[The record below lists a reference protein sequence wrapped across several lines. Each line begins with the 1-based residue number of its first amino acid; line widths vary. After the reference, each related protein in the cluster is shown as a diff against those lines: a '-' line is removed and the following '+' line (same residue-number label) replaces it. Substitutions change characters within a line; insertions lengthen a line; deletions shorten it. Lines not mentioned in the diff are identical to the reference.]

1 MQIVALGNCQINT
14 SLKTSYQN
22 VMIRKIVIVE
32 DYFSKWICKMQIVAL
47 GNCQI
52 NTSLKTS
59 YQNVMIRKIVIVE
72 DYFSKCDNSR

>member
-1 MQIVALGNCQINT
+1 
-14 SLKTSYQN
+14 
-22 VMIRKIVIVE
+22 
-32 DYFSKWICKMQIVAL
+32 MQIVAL

-72 DYFSKCDNSR
+72 DYFSKCVNSRLITKGVNGKRVFK

>member
-1 MQIVALGNCQINT
+1 
-14 SLKTSYQN
+14 
-22 VMIRKIVIVE
+22 
-32 DYFSKWICKMQIVAL
+32 MQIVAL